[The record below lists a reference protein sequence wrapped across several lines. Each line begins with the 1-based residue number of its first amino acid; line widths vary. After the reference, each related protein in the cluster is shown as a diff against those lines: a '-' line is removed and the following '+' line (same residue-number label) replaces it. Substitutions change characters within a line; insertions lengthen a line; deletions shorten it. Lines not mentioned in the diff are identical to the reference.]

1 VYPEPITDSDRHG
14 ENGQP
19 PPPAPRAIFREH
31 ARRHYIRNQDKVELP
46 AIVSPRFFLYLWI
59 LSLVLMAIGLIVA
72 FWPLIQGWM
81 GG

>member
-1 VYPEPITDSDRHG
+1 MYPNNITDPEHHG

-19 PPPAPRAIFREH
+19 PPVERDIFRDE
-31 ARRHYIRNQDKVELP
+31 ARRHYIQNQDKVELP
-46 AIVSPRFFLYLWI
+46 VLVSPRYFLYLWI

-72 FWPLIQGWM
+72 FWPLIQQWM